1 MAAVYPSG
9 TNTYLPSFD
18 ATGNMIVSFSRNV
31 KDFALN
37 KYVTITPVTKST
49 GYYLRLTYEQAAR
62 VSNANLN
69 EFVWHDGNDAATG
82 EFNKESFTFDS
93 YKTERYAFPFRLGYK
108 AVDQADW
115 KIIAQHSAIIGQQA
129 MTART
134 LQVYNKVNTS
144 GNWDTTTLSK
154 QFFDTATNAF
164 DTPANTG
171 GLGIATGTSST
182 TSGLSGSGL
191 ARGTA
196 NNPVIKKFLN
206 AAAIRMNKKTL
217 GVVGPKDLQWVMSPS
232 VAQVLA
238 VSEELQDYLKQSP
251 FALAQ
256 VRGDS
261 QSQNGIYG
269 LPDQLYGY
277 NIVIEDAVRIGQK
290 KKDSAAPDY
299 IWGNTTAL
307 LARPGQLVGF
317 EGAPSFSALHLMMYE
332 EMTVE
337 QRDDPDN
344 RRITARVV
352 EDYGTE
358 VVAPVAGF
366 IIQNSLS

>member
-1 MAAVYPSG
+1 MAVVYPSG

-69 EFVWHDGNDAATG
+69 DFVWADGNDAATG

-134 LQVYNKVNTS
+134 LQVYNKINTQALWESNQFYTS
-144 GNWDTTTLSK
+144 GGAALTGLSIS
-154 QFFDTATNAF
+154 
-164 DTPANTG
+164 G
-171 GLGIATGTSST
+171 GSVST
-182 TSGLSGSGL
+182 QSGLAGL

-206 AAAIRMNKKTL
+206 AAAIRINKKTL

-251 FALAQ
+251 FALSQ

-261 QSQNGIYG
+261 ASQNGIYG

-277 NIVIEDAVRIGQK
+277 NIVIEDAVRIGEK
-290 KKDSAAPDY
+290 KKATASPDY

-307 LARPGQLVGF
+307 IARPGQLVGF

-358 VVAPVAGF
+358 VVAPVAAF
-366 IIQNSLS
+366 VVQSSLADS

>member
-69 EFVWHDGNDAATG
+69 DFVWADGNDAATG

-134 LQVYNKVNTS
+134 LQVYNKINTS
-144 GNWDTTTLSK
+144 TNWDLTTGAK
-154 QFFDTATNAF
+154 QWFPNANE
-164 DTPANTG
+164 AMQGTG
-171 GLGIATGTSST
+171 GLGLVTGQVSGA
-182 TSGLSGSGL
+182 SGLAGF

-196 NNPVIKKFLN
+196 SNPVIKKFLN
-206 AAAIRMNKKTL
+206 AAAIRINKKTL
-217 GVVGPKDLQWVMSPS
+217 GVVGPRDLQWVMSPT
-232 VAQVLA
+232 VAQTLA

-251 FALAQ
+251 FALSQ

-261 QSQNGIYG
+261 ASQNGIYG

-290 KKDSAAPDY
+290 KNASASPDY
-299 IWGNTTAL
+299 IWGTTTAL
-307 LARPGQLVGF
+307 IARPGQLVGF

-358 VVAPVAGF
+358 VVAPVAAF
-366 IIQNSLS
+366 IVQSSLADS

>member
-69 EFVWHDGNDAATG
+69 DFVWHDGNDAATG

-134 LQVYNKVNTS
+134 LQVYNKVNT
-144 GNWDTTTLSK
+144 
-154 QFFDTATNAF
+154 
-164 DTPANTG
+164 PANWESNQTFATASLALTD
-171 GLGIATGTSST
+171 LGVGGTSST
-182 TSGLSGSGL
+182 LSGLAGL

-196 NNPVIKKFLN
+196 SNPVIKKFLN
-206 AAAIRMNKKTL
+206 AAAIRINKKTL
-217 GVVGPKDLQWVMSPS
+217 GVVGPRDLQWVMSPY
-232 VAQVLA
+232 VAQALA

-251 FALAQ
+251 FALSQ

-261 QSQNGIYG
+261 PSQNGIYG
-269 LPDQLYGY
+269 LPDQLYGH

-290 KKDSAAPDY
+290 KKDTAAPDY

-307 LARPGQLVGF
+307 IARPGQLVGF

-366 IIQNSLS
+366 VIQNSLS

>member
-69 EFVWHDGNDAATG
+69 DFVWHDGNDAATG

-134 LQVYNKVNTS
+134 LQVFNKINTNTNWDLTS
-144 GNWDTTTLSK
+144 GTEQWYS
-154 QFFDTATNAF
+154 TASLALT
-164 DTPANTG
+164 
-171 GLGIATGTSST
+171 GLGVAGGTSSS
-182 TSGLSGSGL
+182 TSGLAGL

-251 FALAQ
+251 FALSQ

-261 QSQNGIYG
+261 ASQNGIYG

-277 NIVIEDAVRIGQK
+277 NVVIEDAVRIGQK
-290 KKDSAAPDY
+290 KKDTAAPDY

-307 LARPGQLVGF
+307 IARPGQLVGF

-366 IIQNSLS
+366 VIQNSLS